1 MAQIKR
7 QNKPEEA
14 QLGVTMRG
22 ALRLGGVFA
31 AAFLIGRVSISGG
44 IWPFGA
50 AFVLM
55 SFLNAQTINPF
66 MALAGVLASLATFI
80 LQMDNPAFSF
90 AIVGLCSA
98 SMIVMTALKIELQPR
113 MAIITI
119 LAAYPICT
127 IAFKMM
133 LLLSIVSSAIEMCV
147 CMLMVLVMNSVVKL
161 FSQRRVRVVL
171 TDEEIVSVA
180 LVTLLAVLGVGEL
193 NIAGVYLRTIA
204 ASYIT
209 VLAAYL
215 GGAGIGAAVG
225 AALGFACAIT
235 GADTQIMASLAICG
249 LSAGAVRK
257 LKKLGSAAA
266 FFSMNIIVSFYLG
279 YGFRSALPFIDS
291 TIALIG
297 FMFTPKSFS
306 EKLGRYVDA
315 NLLRTYEQTL
325 HFERFKQLTV
335 GRLKEMSAVFANA
348 SKVFSSMSEKNKVRS
363 ISYMLAGIPESACA
377 NCMCYKNCWDKDF
390 DKTLTQMH
398 KLFDRY
404 QKNPNLVE
412 KDMPQG
418 LAKKCLYPQ
427 RVLASARRLF
437 ADYLTNRRLEE
448 RVEESRAIVGEQ
460 LMGVSR
466 VIGSLSNEVQTELEF
481 KPELEDAL
489 RCALDGAAVDVSE
502 VCAEVHGG
510 AIAVDLK
517 VRSCGGKDLCENRI
531 KKVISE
537 VCGRPMTHVKNT
549 ASCGSS
555 KTCRLR
561 FEQAK
566 KFGLSTG
573 ISCASKE
580 GSKVS
585 GDAHAAY
592 PLPDGR
598 FMLLLCDGMGTGER
612 AAKESES
619 AVSLM
624 EDFYSAGFDEK
635 TILDAINKLL
645 ILSSSEDNFST
656 MDLCMINLHTGK
668 ADFTKIGAPHSY
680 IIRGE
685 SAKKI
690 HSGSLPIGILE
701 EFKPQKTEVDLQNED
716 LIVMFTDGIADLESM
731 DEDMFELM
739 MAASMLRNTQEI
751 ADAILEMAVECS
763 KGKNKDDMTVM
774 VTRINKSA

>member
-315 NLLRTYEQTL
+315 NLLRTYE
-325 HFERFKQLTV
+325 
-335 GRLKEMSAVFANA
+335 
-348 SKVFSSMSEKNKVRS
+348 
-363 ISYMLAGIPESACA
+363 
-377 NCMCYKNCWDKDF
+377 
-390 DKTLTQMH
+390 
-398 KLFDRY
+398 
-404 QKNPNLVE
+404 
-412 KDMPQG
+412 
-418 LAKKCLYPQ
+418 
-427 RVLASARRLF
+427 
-437 ADYLTNRRLEE
+437 
-448 RVEESRAIVGEQ
+448 
-460 LMGVSR
+460 
-466 VIGSLSNEVQTELEF
+466 
-481 KPELEDAL
+481 
-489 RCALDGAAVDVSE
+489 
-502 VCAEVHGG
+502 
-510 AIAVDLK
+510 
-517 VRSCGGKDLCENRI
+517 
-531 KKVISE
+531 
-537 VCGRPMTHVKNT
+537 
-549 ASCGSS
+549 
-555 KTCRLR
+555 
-561 FEQAK
+561 
-566 KFGLSTG
+566 
-573 ISCASKE
+573 
-580 GSKVS
+580 
-585 GDAHAAY
+585 
-592 PLPDGR
+592 
-598 FMLLLCDGMGTGER
+598 
-612 AAKESES
+612 
-619 AVSLM
+619 
-624 EDFYSAGFDEK
+624 
-635 TILDAINKLL
+635 
-645 ILSSSEDNFST
+645 
-656 MDLCMINLHTGK
+656 
-668 ADFTKIGAPHSY
+668 
-680 IIRGE
+680 
-685 SAKKI
+685 
-690 HSGSLPIGILE
+690 
-701 EFKPQKTEVDLQNED
+701 
-716 LIVMFTDGIADLESM
+716 
-731 DEDMFELM
+731 
-739 MAASMLRNTQEI
+739 
-751 ADAILEMAVECS
+751 
-763 KGKNKDDMTVM
+763 
-774 VTRINKSA
+774 